1 MVDASLSV
9 NLAVAVAAALVGGAL
24 ARLLGQSAL
33 VGYIAAG
40 IVISPFT
47 PGPISDVTTIE
58 RLADIGVIFLMF
70 GIGIQ
75 FSLRDL
81 VRSSAITL
89 GAAAQIV
96 LSIVVGAG
104 ATLALGWTW
113 HEALYAGAAA
123 GMTSST
129 VVGKLLAE
137 TGEEDSQHGR
147 IAIIWSLVQD
157 LSTVVL
163 VVLLGGLSG
172 NGGLSST
179 LPAAVLKA
187 AGFIG
192 VMVLVGTRVLPWV
205 LAQIARFGSRE
216 LFILAVGALSL
227 GAAVL
232 SARFGLSLA
241 LGAFIA
247 GTILGESLPSGARGG
262 VAGAGHLRRA
272 VLRLGRDAGRAPPD
286 RPASRCLPGADRRR
300 ARQGA
305 DRGGTAPAPA
315 LPGADG
321 GVRRHGADPV
331 G

>member
-89 GAAAQIV
+89 GAATQIV

-129 VVGKLLAE
+129 VVGKLL
-137 TGEEDSQHGR
+137 GR
-147 IAIIWSLVQD
+147 PVRRTASTAGSRSSGRWSRT
-157 LSTVVL
+157 SPRWCWSCCL
-163 VVLLGGLSG
+163 VVSV
-172 NGGLSST
+172 
-179 LPAAVLKA
+179 AAA
-187 AGFIG
+187 AC
-192 VMVLVGTRVLPWV
+192 RRRCRRPC
-205 LAQIARFGSRE
+205 SRQ
-216 LFILAVGALSL
+216 
-227 GAAVL
+227 
-232 SARFGLSLA
+232 
-241 LGAFIA
+241 
-247 GTILGESLPSGARGG
+247 
-262 VAGAGHLRRA
+262 
-272 VLRLGRDAGRAPPD
+272 
-286 RPASRCLPGADRRR
+286 PASSA
-300 ARQGA
+300 
-305 DRGGTAPAPA
+305 
-315 LPGADG
+315 
-321 GVRRHGADPV
+321 
-331 G
+331 